1 MIKKII
7 SKVNFRQFD
16 EVFLKNVLLKNN
28 PRFVY
33 YYFQLTSSTSTVS
46 SLSHHHATHDLRIP
60 QSTQLTNH
68 LQQLRLQQY
77 IISEE
82 GSTVP
87 NGMYHHN

>member
-1 MIKKII
+1 MNDEKII
-7 SKVNFRQFD
+7 SKSNFRQFD
-16 EVFLKNVLLKNN
+16 EIFLKCTFKNY
-28 PRFVY
+28 PRFVC